1 MDVQDLGIIGIF
13 TILLLRSI
21 LDFLK
26 ERNGQAAPTK
36 DSMRQALEPI
46 RLELSE
52 VRDDTRKLREHSHT
66 IQSTLQTITGRT
78 EILVRQEERRARPRN

>member
-26 ERNGQAAPTK
+26 ERNGQASPTK
-36 DSMRQALEPI
+36 DSMRAALEPI
-46 RLELSE
+46 RLELGE
-52 VRDDTRKLREHSHT
+52 VRDDTRKLREHSHS
-66 IQSTLQTITGRT
+66 IQSTLQAITGRT
-78 EILVRQEERRARPRN
+78 EILVRAVERRERPRN